1 MDAYRVCEKNTVSQ
15 LSHLTTNEAAEV
27 FRREFQCLF
36 FKSGDSELAAK
47 RVQERMQE
55 SFAHDPLR
63 VQKDLEQKYN
73 QLAKPGLLP
82 NLSIV
87 KVGAN
92 GRFDIIP
99 NSDSLR

>member
-1 MDAYRVCEKNTVSQ
+1 MDAHKACEKKSISQ
-15 LSHLTTNEAAEV
+15 LSHLPTNEAAEV

-36 FKSGDSELAAK
+36 FKSGDSKFAEK

-55 SFAHDPLR
+55 SFANAPFY

-99 NSDSLR
+99 NSDSVR

>member
-1 MDAYRVCEKNTVSQ
+1 MDAYKACEKKTANQ

-27 FRREFQCLF
+27 FRREFQCLL
-36 FKSGDSELAAK
+36 FKSGDSELAGT
-47 RVQERMQE
+47 RVKGRIQE
-55 SFAHDPLR
+55 SFANAPLSER
-63 VQKDLEQKYN
+63 KDLVEEYN

-99 NSDSLR
+99 NRDSLR